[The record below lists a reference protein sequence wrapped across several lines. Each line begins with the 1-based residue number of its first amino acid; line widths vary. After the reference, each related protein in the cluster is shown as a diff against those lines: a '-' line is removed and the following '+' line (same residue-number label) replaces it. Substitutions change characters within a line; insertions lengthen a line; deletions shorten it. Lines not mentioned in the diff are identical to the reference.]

1 MGYRPIFLCSYET
14 IFGEIENAGQNHGS
28 DLTDEKGNKKLRE
41 RERKG
46 KGEEVEKVKRKK
58 EYYYLK
64 QQIISGGKEFG
75 SC

>member
-1 MGYRPIFLCSYET
+1 MLCPDGLQACILMLLWNLFLVKLKKKEK
-14 IFGEIENAGQNHGS
+14 
-28 DLTDEKGNKKLRE
+28 EKGKKKLRE

-58 EYYYLK
+58 EYCYLK
-64 QQIISGGKEFG
+64 QQIVSEGKEFG